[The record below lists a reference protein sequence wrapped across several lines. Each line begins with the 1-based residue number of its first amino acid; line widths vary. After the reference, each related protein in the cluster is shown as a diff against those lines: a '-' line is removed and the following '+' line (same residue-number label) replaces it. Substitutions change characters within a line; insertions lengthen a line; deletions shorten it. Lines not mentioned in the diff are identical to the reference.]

1 MHNNHRKAIMN
12 NQEVMNVAKE
22 CGLVYNNNHDILS
35 FYQAIRKSLKKEFA
49 TKPEVVQAK

>member
-1 MHNNHRKAIMN
+1 MN